1 MERGGGPSYT
11 PDQLP
16 HPLIMSEGA
25 GCTRGMA
32 TAPLNDDRPNAVAVE
47 QGYGTVTIERGH
59 SHLTCAACPPHSL
72 SEGEEVDPVYK
83 RGHRPSPSPVDFEMP
98 F

>member
-16 HPLIMSEGA
+16 RPLAMNEGA

-32 TAPLNDDRPNAVAVE
+32 TGPSGYCTISTHVAPDIPPPLLERREIGVFLPRPGFEPTTLALIPLLEWHN
-47 QGYGTVTIERGH
+47 
-59 SHLTCAACPPHSL
+59 LTNPPKS
-72 SEGEEVDPVYK
+72 
-83 RGHRPSPSPVDFEMP
+83 RR
-98 F
+98 